1 MDIQMRGLDG
11 REAARGI
18 RASPAGAG
26 LRIVAVTAHASAGDK
41 ERCLA
46 AGMDDY
52 LSKPFK
58 ARHLFMAVE
67 GWMDP
72 AAASATGSESATR
85 SDPVDLAAF
94 RESLCQAGVEE
105 SIGEILKTF
114 VADAPSRLDPLTKA
128 FPAAD
133 PRAIDRAAHAFKSAA
148 VTI

>member
-1 MDIQMRGLDG
+1 MDIQRPELDG
-11 REAARGI
+11 LEATGAI

-72 AAASATGSESATR
+72 AAASAPGSA
-85 SDPVDLAAF
+85 PVGPPARLPGGA
-94 RESLCQAGVEE
+94 RRAG
-105 SIGEILKTF
+105 
-114 VADAPSRLDPLTKA
+114 R
-128 FPAAD
+128 PACD
-133 PRAIDRAAHAFKSAA
+133 CHPRAQAS
-148 VTI
+148 T